1 MKNFS
6 GVCQAAGAD
15 KPLRAFFIWITNIV
29 TLHYTMAL
37 KSPRTAMI
45 LTIVIIVVT
54 FLVVVSVMLAHW
66 PKDISVNENDQIKL
80 STYIGK
86 PQLIPVDEI
95 SITEMPE
102 GMLNHLIRTNG
113 MSLGKIN
120 YGHFKNTK
128 TGQKMFL
135 YLTGKES
142 KICFTYNGVLYVV
155 DDWRQ

>member
-1 MKNFS
+1 
-6 GVCQAAGAD
+6 
-15 KPLRAFFIWITNIV
+15 
-29 TLHYTMAL
+29 
-37 KSPRTAMI
+37 MI
-45 LTIVIIVVT
+45 LTIVIIAIT
-54 FLVVVSVMLAHW
+54 FLVVVGGILAYW
-66 PKDISVNENDQIKL
+66 PKGISVGENDQIQL

-86 PQLIPVDEI
+86 PRLIPVDEI
-95 SITEMPE
+95 SITEMPV
-102 GMLNHLIRTNG
+102 GLLTHLIRTNG

-142 KICFTYNGVLYVV
+142 KICFTYNGELYVV

>member
-1 MKNFS
+1 
-6 GVCQAAGAD
+6 
-15 KPLRAFFIWITNIV
+15 
-29 TLHYTMAL
+29 MAH
-37 KSPRTAMI
+37 KSPRTAM
-45 LTIVIIVVT
+45 LVTVVIIAVT
-54 FLVVVSVMLAHW
+54 FLVVVGVMLAYW
-66 PKDISVNENDQIKL
+66 PKGISVNGNNEIQL
-80 STYIGK
+80 GTYIGK

-95 SITEMPE
+95 SIIEMPD

-128 TGQKMFL
+128 SGQKMFL

-142 KICFTYNGVLYVV
+142 KICFTYNGELYVV

>member
-1 MKNFS
+1 
-6 GVCQAAGAD
+6 
-15 KPLRAFFIWITNIV
+15 
-29 TLHYTMAL
+29 MAH

-45 LTIVIIVVT
+45 VAIVIIAVP
-54 FLVVVSVMLAHW
+54 FLVMLGVLLAYW
-66 PKDISVNENDQIKL
+66 PKGISVNEKNEIEL
-80 STYIGK
+80 STYLGK

-95 SITEMPE
+95 SITEMPD

-142 KICFTYNGVLYVV
+142 KICFTYKGKCYVV

>member
-1 MKNFS
+1 M
-6 GVCQAAGAD
+6 
-15 KPLRAFFIWITNIV
+15 IV
-29 TLHYTMAL
+29 T
-37 KSPRTAMI
+37 
-45 LTIVIIVVT
+45 IVLIVVT
-54 FLVVVSVMLAHW
+54 FLFVVGVMLAHW
-66 PKDISVNENDQIKL
+66 PKGISVNENGKIQL

-95 SITEMPE
+95 SITEVPE
-102 GMLNHLIRTNG
+102 GMLKHLIRTNG

-135 YLTGKES
+135 YLTGRKS
-142 KICFTYNGVLYVV
+142 RICFTYNGELYVV

>member
-1 MKNFS
+1 M
-6 GVCQAAGAD
+6 
-15 KPLRAFFIWITNIV
+15 T
-29 TLHYTMAL
+29 L

-45 LTIVIIVVT
+45 LTIIIIAVT
-54 FLVVVSVMLAHW
+54 FLVVVGVMLAYW
-66 PKDISVNENDQIKL
+66 PKGISVNENDTIQL

-86 PQLIPVDEI
+86 PQLIPVKDI

-102 GMLNHLIRTNG
+102 GLLNHLIRTNG

-120 YGHFKNTK
+120 YGHFKNTN

-142 KICFTYNGVLYVV
+142 KICFTYNGELYVV
-155 DDWRQ
+155 DDWLQ

>member
-1 MKNFS
+1 
-6 GVCQAAGAD
+6 
-15 KPLRAFFIWITNIV
+15 
-29 TLHYTMAL
+29 MAI

-45 LTIVIIVVT
+45 VAIVIIAVT
-54 FLVVVSVMLAHW
+54 FLVVVGVMLAYW
-66 PKDISVNENDQIKL
+66 PKGISVNENDEIQL

-95 SITEMPE
+95 SISEMPE
-102 GMLNHLIRTNG
+102 GMLKHLIRTNG

-128 TGQKMFL
+128 TGQKMLL
-135 YLTGKES
+135 YLTGKVN

>member
-1 MKNFS
+1 
-6 GVCQAAGAD
+6 
-15 KPLRAFFIWITNIV
+15 
-29 TLHYTMAL
+29 MAL
-37 KSPRTAMI
+37 KPHRTAMI
-45 LTIVIIVVT
+45 VTIVIIAVT
-54 FLVVVSVMLAHW
+54 FLVVVGVMLAYW
-66 PKDISVNENDQIKL
+66 PKGISVNENGQIQL

-95 SITEMPE
+95 TITEMPE
-102 GMLNHLIRTNG
+102 DMLNHLIRTNG
-113 MSLGKIN
+113 MSLGRIN

-142 KICFTYNGVLYVV
+142 KVCFTYNGELYVV

>member
-1 MKNFS
+1 
-6 GVCQAAGAD
+6 
-15 KPLRAFFIWITNIV
+15 
-29 TLHYTMAL
+29 MAL

-45 LTIVIIVVT
+45 LAIVIIAVT
-54 FLVVVSVMLAHW
+54 FLVVVGVMLAYW
-66 PKDISVNENDQIKL
+66 PKGISINENDEIQL

-86 PQLIPVDEI
+86 SQLIPVDEI
-95 SITEMPE
+95 TITEMPE

>member
-1 MKNFS
+1 M
-6 GVCQAAGAD
+6 
-15 KPLRAFFIWITNIV
+15 T
-29 TLHYTMAL
+29 L
-37 KSPRTAMI
+37 KSRRTAMI
-45 LTIVIIVVT
+45 VTIVIIAAT
-54 FLVVVSVMLAHW
+54 FLVVGGVLLSYW
-66 PKDISVNENDQIKL
+66 PKEISVNENGQIQM

-95 SITEMPE
+95 SVTEMPE
-102 GMLNHLIRTNG
+102 GLLSHLIRTNG
-113 MSLGKIN
+113 MSLGKLN

-142 KICFTYNGVLYVV
+142 RVCFTYNGDLYVV

>member
-1 MKNFS
+1 
-6 GVCQAAGAD
+6 
-15 KPLRAFFIWITNIV
+15 
-29 TLHYTMAL
+29 MAL

-45 LTIVIIVVT
+45 LTIVIIAVT
-54 FLVVVSVMLAHW
+54 FLVVVGVMLAHW
-66 PKDISVNENDQIKL
+66 PKGISVNENGQIQW

-86 PQLIPVDEI
+86 PQLIPADEI

-102 GMLNHLIRTNG
+102 GMLKHLIRTNG

-142 KICFTYNGVLYVV
+142 KICFTYNGELYVV

>member
-1 MKNFS
+1 M
-6 GVCQAAGAD
+6 
-15 KPLRAFFIWITNIV
+15 IV
-29 TLHYTMAL
+29 T
-37 KSPRTAMI
+37 
-45 LTIVIIVVT
+45 IVFIAIT
-54 FLVVVSVMLAHW
+54 FLVVVGVMLAYW
-66 PKDISVNENDQIKL
+66 PKGISVGENNEIQL

-86 PQLIPVDEI
+86 PKLIPVNEI

-102 GMLNHLIRTNG
+102 GLLTHLIRTNG

-135 YLTGKES
+135 YLTGKGS
-142 KICFTYNGVLYVV
+142 KVFFTYNGELYVV

>member
-1 MKNFS
+1 
-6 GVCQAAGAD
+6 
-15 KPLRAFFIWITNIV
+15 
-29 TLHYTMAL
+29 MAL
-37 KSPRTAMI
+37 KSSHTAMI
-45 LTIVIIVVT
+45 VTIVIITVT
-54 FLVVVSVMLAHW
+54 FLVVVGVMLSYW
-66 PKDISVNENDQIKL
+66 PKGISVNENGKIQL

-86 PQLIPVDEI
+86 PRLIPVDEI

-102 GMLNHLIRTNG
+102 GLLKHLIRTNG

-142 KICFTYNGVLYVV
+142 KICFTYNGELYVV

>member
-1 MKNFS
+1 M
-6 GVCQAAGAD
+6 
-15 KPLRAFFIWITNIV
+15 IV
-29 TLHYTMAL
+29 
-37 KSPRTAMI
+37 
-45 LTIVIIVVT
+45 TIVIIAVS
-54 FLVVVSVMLAHW
+54 FLVVVGVMLAYW
-66 PKDISVNENDQIKL
+66 PKGISVNEGDKIQL

-95 SITEMPE
+95 AITEMPE

-142 KICFTYNGVLYVV
+142 KICFTYNGELYVV
-155 DDWRQ
+155 DDWRK

>member
-1 MKNFS
+1 
-6 GVCQAAGAD
+6 
-15 KPLRAFFIWITNIV
+15 
-29 TLHYTMAL
+29 MAL

-45 LTIVIIVVT
+45 VAIVIIAAT
-54 FLVVVSVMLAHW
+54 FLIVVGMLLAYC
-66 PKDISVNENDQIKL
+66 PKGISVNENEQIQL
-80 STYIGK
+80 STYLGK
-86 PQLIPVDEI
+86 PRLIPVDDI
-95 SITEMPE
+95 SVTEVPE
-102 GMLNHLIRTNG
+102 GLLSHLIRTNG

-142 KICFTYNGVLYVV
+142 KVCFTYNGDLYVI

>member
-1 MKNFS
+1 MPTTSLQKNN
-6 GVCQAAGAD
+6 
-15 KPLRAFFIWITNIV
+15 KLTNRN
-29 TLHYTMAL
+29 LHEIMAL

-45 LTIVIIVVT
+45 LTIVIIAVT
-54 FLVVVSVMLAHW
+54 FLVVVGVMLAYW
-66 PKDISVNENDQIKL
+66 PKGISVNENDTIQL

-102 GMLNHLIRTNG
+102 GMLSHLIRTNG

-120 YGHFKNTK
+120 CGHFKNTK

-142 KICFTYNGVLYVV
+142 KICFTYNGELYVV

>member
-1 MKNFS
+1 
-6 GVCQAAGAD
+6 
-15 KPLRAFFIWITNIV
+15 
-29 TLHYTMAL
+29 MAL
-37 KSPRTAMI
+37 KSSCTTMI
-45 LTIVIIVVT
+45 IAIVIITVT
-54 FLVVVSVMLAHW
+54 FLVVVGVMLAYW
-66 PKDISVNENDQIKL
+66 PKGISITENDEIQL

-95 SITEMPE
+95 SIIEMPE
-102 GMLNHLIRTNG
+102 GLLNHLIRTNG

-128 TGQKMFL
+128 SGQKMFL

-142 KICFTYNGVLYVV
+142 KVCFTYNGELYVV